1 MEQKE
6 RQILVSIIGSV
17 LTLAGYSL
25 YVYLKY
31 IAPNPA
37 VIDDF
42 KFWGKAFLVLIP
54 IGIAAQIVI
63 HIIFAI
69 ANRIATGEDIP
80 MIDDERDKLIELKS
94 IRISHWL
101 FTLGFFL
108 AMGSQALGMRPW
120 VMFTVLLGSGFLAS
134 VVAEASRI
142 GFYRRGH

>member
-6 RQILVSIIGSV
+6 KQILASIIGSV
-17 LTLAGYSL
+17 LTLGAYSL
-25 YVYLKY
+25 YMYHKH
-31 IAPNPA
+31 IAANPA

-42 KFWGKAFLVLIP
+42 KFWGKAFLILIP
-54 IGIAAQIVI
+54 VGIAVQIVI

-69 ANRIATGEDIP
+69 VNKIATGEDIP
-80 MIDDERDKLIELKS
+80 TVDDERDKLIELKS

-120 VMFTVLLGSGFLAS
+120 VMFAVLLGSGFLAS
-134 VVAEASRI
+134 VIAEAARI

>member
-6 RQILVSIIGSV
+6 KQILASIIGSV
-17 LTLAGYSL
+17 LTLGAYSL
-25 YVYLKY
+25 YVYHKH
-31 IAPNPA
+31 IAANPA

-42 KFWGKAFLVLIP
+42 KFWGKAFLILIP
-54 IGIAAQIVI
+54 VGIAVQIVI

-69 ANRIATGEDIP
+69 VNKIATGEDIP
-80 MIDDERDKLIELKS
+80 TVDDERDKLIELKS

-120 VMFTVLLGSGFLAS
+120 VMFAVLLGSGFLAS
-134 VVAEASRI
+134 VIAEAARI
-142 GFYRRGH
+142 SFYRRGH